1 MRITSCTPCWG
12 RPERTKRAIECVLDQ
27 NINNWEAFFVGDGC
41 ECLKNLIDSGT
52 SKQYIEKA
60 ESGGNKLHIYNL
72 ENHYGGFGYAVRN
85 HIISKA
91 SGKYFL
97 FIDND
102 DVVASNHFE
111 NYLLGIEGTS
121 HGFAYC
127 NTYIEPYNQIR
138 NAQLEFGKIG
148 HSEIIVS
155 TDLIKTMPSQN
166 PVYGHDWELI
176 VGLTFSGHTFTK
188 IESEPTYTIKCIGNH
203 RTDTID

>member
-1 MRITSCTPCWG
+1 MRITSCTPCFA
-12 RPERTKRAIECVLDQ
+12 RPERTKRAIECVLNQ
-27 NINNWEAFFVGDGC
+27 SINNWEAFFIGDGC
-41 ECLKNLIDSGT
+41 KDLEDLISSGT
-52 SKQYIEKA
+52 SKKYIEKA
-60 ESGGNKLHIYNL
+60 KLGGNKLYIYNL

-91 SGKYFL
+91 IGEYFL

-102 DVVASNHFE
+102 DVVANNHFE

-121 HGFAYC
+121 HGFAYY

-148 HSEIIVS
+148 HSEIIVR
-155 TDLIKTMPSQN
+155 TDLIKTMPPQN
-166 PVYGHDWELI
+166 SVYGHDWDLLMALKSSNHSYI
-176 VGLTFSGHTFTK
+176 K

-203 RTDTID
+203 RIDIID